1 MGLDRS
7 NRADSGQQRG
17 QVLILI
23 GVVLALVVI
32 SSAITLNSG
41 ILATADRGDGVSTTP
56 PAGSDIIHNI
66 EDEITASIVTA
77 NRDPSVSQTELKS
90 SLIEQQG
97 LRTSEV
103 TEYRGHQVDVSVKE
117 IVPGTRL
124 YNDSNS
130 ELTSGGRESWMVI
143 NETEELTGGIE
154 IDADS
159 VSNAEGPLHVETST
173 HDIYISRS
181 GTNTITAEVEING
194 DSRSYSSSSSYPY
207 LDLGEGSFDGY
218 RFEAYDQTEIT
229 TNKIEINNGNAANG
243 TIELVVNEPS
253 SDLNASAGDYDP
265 SLTKQEAVFGV
276 IYDVEVQTDRQTTT
290 AEYVATHGPTRGE
303 F

>member
-1 MGLDRS
+1 
-7 NRADSGQQRG
+7 
-17 QVLILI
+17 LI
-23 GVVLALVVI
+23 GVVLALVII

-56 PAGSDIIHNI
+56 PAGSNIILSI

-77 NRDPSVSQTELKS
+77 NRDPTISRTELES

-97 LRTSEV
+97 LRASEV
-103 TEYRGHQVDVSVKE
+103 TEYRGHQVDVDVKE
-117 IVPGTRL
+117 TIPGTRL

-130 ELTSGGRESWMVI
+130 ELTSSDGRNDWMVI
-143 NETEELTGGIE
+143 NETTQLTGGIE

-159 VSNAEGPLHVETST
+159 VSSAEGPLRVETST

-181 GTNTITAEVEING
+181 GTSTITAEVETNG
-194 DSRSYSSSSSYPY
+194 DRKSYSSNSSYPY

-229 TNKIEINNGNAANG
+229 DDKIEIKNGNAANG
-243 TIELVVNEPS
+243 TIELVVNEP
-253 SDLNASAGDYDP
+253 DVGADDYDS
-265 SLTKQEAVFGV
+265 SLEKQDATFGV
-276 IYDVEVQTDRQTTT
+276 IYSVEVRTDRQTTT
-290 AEYVATHGPTRGE
+290 AEHVATHGPTRGE